1 MRERD
6 LSDPVYRRRLAGRLV
21 SGARSRAARRGVSCT
36 IEPEDVERLLK
47 EQNMRCAVSGLN
59 FSFKVYP
66 TTVKHPFGPS
76 IDRERSSGGYDPG
89 NVRLVCAAANF
100 GLGEWGEEVF
110 LPIAR
115 GAVKTANAK
124 LAANSSTSPIALQER
139 LEAAEDLMES
149 MCGAERVAQARRVA
163 ALRRAVTLGPEG
175 LSLAARR
182 AWEKRHAKQS
192 SPLESKP

>member
-100 GLGEWGEEVF
+100 GLGDGVRRCSFQSRAGRSRLQTLSWR
-110 LPIAR
+110 PIRRHRQSPYKSAWKR
-115 GAVKTANAK
+115 PKT
-124 LAANSSTSPIALQER
+124 
-139 LEAAEDLMES
+139 
-149 MCGAERVAQARRVA
+149 
-163 ALRRAVTLGPEG
+163 
-175 LSLAARR
+175 
-182 AWEKRHAKQS
+182 
-192 SPLESKP
+192 